1 MTTDV
6 LRASKVKT
14 KQWLKQL
21 EVKMQQ
27 NSTNNALKVK
37 QTTRKLPLLF
47 MEDNLQKVGYKQQ
60 L

>member
-1 MTTDV
+1 M
-6 LRASKVKT
+6 LRASKAKT

-47 MEDNLQKVGYKQQ
+47 MEDKLQKVGYKQQ
-60 L
+60 F